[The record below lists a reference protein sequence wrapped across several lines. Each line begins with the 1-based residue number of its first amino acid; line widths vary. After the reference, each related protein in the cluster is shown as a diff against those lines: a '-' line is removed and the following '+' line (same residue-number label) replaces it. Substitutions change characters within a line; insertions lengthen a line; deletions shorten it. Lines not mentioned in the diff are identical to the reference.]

1 MSQDAGAKVK
11 RGTTMAGV
19 LYTRG
24 QWSIGAFEYNT
35 ADVINIFYTEAIRR
49 WKLSEYWGLA
59 LSAQWSDQRSVG
71 DDALTGS
78 SFQTGQAGASADVSY
93 RNAVLTTAF
102 TTAEDDRDMI
112 NPWSSYPGYTSCQV
126 RDFNRAGEEAL
137 MFKLSYDFKRFI
149 RGLSLYTLYAAGMGR
164 EDPASGKSLPDENE
178 FDTDVQ
184 YRFQTRWLKG
194 LSLRLRYGTVQESGG
209 DRIHQIRAFLNYDIP
224 VL

>member
-1 MSQDAGAKVK
+1 
-11 RGTTMAGV
+11 
-19 LYTRG
+19 
-24 QWSIGAFEYNT
+24 
-35 ADVINIFYTEAIRR
+35 
-49 WKLSEYWGLA
+49 
-59 LSAQWSDQRSVG
+59 
-71 DDALTGS
+71 
-78 SFQTGQAGASADVSY
+78 
-93 RNAVLTTAF
+93 
-102 TTAEDDRDMI
+102 MI

-149 RGLSLYTLYAAGMGR
+149 QGLSLYTLYTVGMGR
-164 EDPASGKSLPDENE
+164 EDPTSGKGLADEDE

-194 LSLRLRYGTVQESGG
+194 LSLRLRYGTVHESGG